1 MAILNMKRIEILG
14 LQKDRKNI
22 IEFLQRQGSVQLD
35 EMNEESGHFT
45 NLPTASTVTQ
55 LEKYESLVDSAVEI
69 LDKYAPGKGSMLDS
83 FAYRAQMSTSEF
95 LDILAEVDTPFL
107 KICQFV
113 GNKGKTTYG

>member
-45 NLPTASTVTQ
+45 SIPTASTVTQ
-55 LEKYESLVDSAVEI
+55 LDKYGSMVDSAVEV
-69 LDKYAPGKGSMLDS
+69 LDKYAPGK
-83 FAYRAQMSTSEF
+83 AACSTRLLTER
-95 LDILAEVDTPFL
+95 
-107 KICQFV
+107 K
-113 GNKGKTTYG
+113 

>member
-1 MAILNMKRIEILG
+1 MAILDMKRIEILG

-55 LEKYESLVDSAVEI
+55 LEKYESKKAACSIRLLTE
-69 LDKYAPGKGSMLDS
+69 
-83 FAYRAQMSTSEF
+83 RQ
-95 LDILAEVDTPFL
+95 
-107 KICQFV
+107 
-113 GNKGKTTYG
+113 